1 MTEVPLY
8 RIQSTDLQSKSMN
21 WFLNGRDLRHERV
34 MKKLMKLKPLSKNL
48 KIWNVRYVKI
58 KEMLK
63 RVKKGK

>member
-34 MKKLMKLKPLSKNL
+34 KQILE
-48 KIWNVRYVKI
+48 KINEI
-58 KEMLK
+58 ETF
-63 RVKKGK
+63 VKKFEDLER

>member
-1 MTEVPLY
+1 
-8 RIQSTDLQSKSMN
+8 MN